1 MTGPSAHS
9 PRGVVTRYLVALG
22 AVVTAFALRLAL
34 TPLTGTGAPFVLFF
48 AAVLVTSLFAGTGPG
63 LAALVTSLPVA
74 AYAFIVRAG
83 YPVQEAAFQALLYGV
98 DGLIV
103 VYITHLMTQ
112 RRRALD
118 QANAELRRLSSEA
131 ERSAAH
137 TRDVIEL
144 APDAFF
150 LSNLD
155 ARFTDVNRA
164 ACRLLGYDRDELLG
178 MTILDIIPPADA
190 ARLDATRRDLL
201 VPGATIQNEW
211 RLTRKDGT
219 LVPVE
224 VSANILGD
232 GRWQAFVRDITD
244 RRNVEE
250 ALHRVV
256 ADRNDVLR
264 IVAHDLRN
272 PLSII
277 AMEAHILEAPALI
290 TVPRDVPASQVIL
303 RSVARMNQ
311 LIQDLLDVE
320 LVEAGELKV
329 GRVRLS
335 AAEVAREAVDS
346 QATIAADSRIA
357 IQLEIEPE
365 VRDVWGD
372 HKRLLQVFE
381 NLIGN
386 GIKFTQPGGRITV
399 RAASEDQVVHFSV
412 ADTGCGIEP
421 ESLRH
426 VFDRFWQASTHARH
440 LGAGLGLPVAKG
452 IVEAHGGRMWVE
464 SEPGRGSTFSFTIPA
479 ADETG

>member
-1 MTGPSAHS
+1 MSAHAER
-9 PRGVVTRYLVALG
+9 PPQHPATRYLAAVAAVAAALLLRMLLEPITGSG
-22 AVVTAFALRLAL
+22 AR
-34 TPLTGTGAPFVLFF
+34 FVLAF
-48 AAVLVTSLFAGTGPG
+48 AAVLVVSLFIGTGPG
-63 LAALVTSLPVA
+63 LLTLALSLPLT
-74 AYAFIVRAG
+74 AYLSIHAG
-83 YPVQEAAFQALLYGV
+83 TPVSQAVFQALLYGV
-98 DGLIV
+98 DGLIILYV
-103 VYITHLMTQ
+103 ASIVTK
-112 RRRALD
+112 RRQALD
-118 QANAELRRLSSEA
+118 YANRELRRLTQEAAQSEA
-131 ERSAAH
+131 HARE
-137 TRDVIEL
+137 VIEL
-144 APDAFF
+144 SPDAFF
-150 LSNLD
+150 LADLE
-155 ARFTDVNRA
+155 ARFTDVNHA
-164 ACRLLGYDRDELLG
+164 ACEMLGYTREELLG
-178 MTILDIIPPADA
+178 KAIFDIIPATDA
-190 ARLDATRRDLL
+190 ERVREARNQLL
-201 VPGATIQNEW
+201 VPGAISKGEW
-211 RLTRKDGT
+211 TLNRKDGT
-219 LVPVE
+219 EVPVDL
-224 VSANILGD
+224 SANILSD

-250 ALHRVV
+250 ALHRAV

-277 AMEAHILEAPALI
+277 AMEAHILEAPGLI

-303 RSVARMNQ
+303 RSVRRMNQ

-320 LVEAGELKV
+320 LVDAGELKV
-329 GRVRLS
+329 GRARLS

-399 RAASEDQVVHFSV
+399 RAASEDHVVRFSV

-479 ADETG
+479 SDTTR